1 MRKQI
6 LAVLLFISSF
16 WFSQSVNDYKAVLS
30 TYKIQIHQYRQSVS
44 ASYYLEVYNLN
55 NAGFE
60 AFYDNESVTEDYKD
74 VVSCIMISL
83 RKMHF

>member
-16 WFSQSVNDYKAVLS
+16 GFHNMNKAVIVPIKYEFTS
-30 TYKIQIHQYRQSVS
+30 TDNQYRLATISK
-44 ASYYLEVYNLN
+44 YNLN

-60 AFYDNESVTEDYKD
+60 AFMTMS
-74 VVSCIMISL
+74 
-83 RKMHF
+83 R

>member
-1 MRKQI
+1 MR
-6 LAVLLFISSF
+6 ANISSTIIHFKF
-16 WFSQSVNDYKAVLS
+16 WFSQSVNDYKAVIVPIKYEFTS
-30 TYKIQIHQYRQSVS
+30 TDNQYRLATISK
-44 ASYYLEVYNLN
+44 YNLN

-60 AFYDNESVTEDYKD
+60 AFMTMSRLKIIRTD